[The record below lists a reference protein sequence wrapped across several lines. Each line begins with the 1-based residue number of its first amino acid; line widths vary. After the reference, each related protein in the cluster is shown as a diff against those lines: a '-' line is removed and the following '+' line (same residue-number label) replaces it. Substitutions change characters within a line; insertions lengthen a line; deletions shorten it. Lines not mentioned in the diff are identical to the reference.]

1 MAVQDYTTGGGA
13 NKVTYNAGTQS
24 FSNDNVKLTAG
35 TGLNNAP
42 APSFNSV
49 SLDSLNNDQLN
60 NVLKYTSLTPSQ
72 VNNPVSIT
80 ADTLKGT
87 SAPVI
92 PPTPNPSTA
101 STQLNATVSG
111 YMIPPTGA
119 VQNADGTYSVPVPT
133 NTTDISTN
141 AGIKNTLS
149 NLYSKVTGKSA
160 EQQALNEANQVDQKQ
175 QAYIDASNQYIQKKT
190 AYQQEID
197 KIMSDPSITREQATQ
212 RAREIQ
218 RVQDADLANLAIE
231 ANKAQNNYQGALDI
245 VDRKIKAEFDPID
258 QQIGYLEKMYA
269 LNLNDLTD
277 SEKLKAQANIEALK
291 TQANDLKDAKSKA
304 YQLAVQH
311 NAPAS
316 VLSGI
321 DSATDIAS
329 TYKALGSYG
338 ATKSFLG
345 GNNTLNGNELSDFS
359 YTDYGKPLNATQ
371 AKSLGYGQRALQAG
385 SIIDSIGGQFTGVTS
400 VFGGNIPSILQTSDR
415 QQYEQAKRNFVN
427 AILRQESGAVIS
439 PSEFQSADKQYFPQA
454 GDSKEVIAQKSINRN
469 TTIKNLFTEAGV
481 TKQFIGNQNI
491 YNNKTENQTTNS
503 SNDPL
508 GIL

>member
-218 RVQDADLANLAIE
+218 RVQNADLANLAIE

-245 VDRKIKAEFDPID
+245 VDRKIKA
-258 QQIGYLEKMYA
+258 
-269 LNLNDLTD
+269 
-277 SEKLKAQANIEALK
+277 
-291 TQANDLKDAKSKA
+291 
-304 YQLAVQH
+304 
-311 NAPAS
+311 
-316 VLSGI
+316 
-321 DSATDIAS
+321 
-329 TYKALGSYG
+329 
-338 ATKSFLG
+338 
-345 GNNTLNGNELSDFS
+345 
-359 YTDYGKPLNATQ
+359 
-371 AKSLGYGQRALQAG
+371 
-385 SIIDSIGGQFTGVTS
+385 
-400 VFGGNIPSILQTSDR
+400 
-415 QQYEQAKRNFVN
+415 
-427 AILRQESGAVIS
+427 
-439 PSEFQSADKQYFPQA
+439 
-454 GDSKEVIAQKSINRN
+454 
-469 TTIKNLFTEAGV
+469 
-481 TKQFIGNQNI
+481 
-491 YNNKTENQTTNS
+491 
-503 SNDPL
+503 
-508 GIL
+508 